1 MADDL
6 ITSYA
11 RSMVGVAEAEGAVSV
26 MEAEMAQIAAAFN
39 ASEELRAA
47 LADATLPASRRQQ
60 VAEDLLG
67 GQASRVTTALVSMV
81 IASGRAGELGSIAD
95 RIVQM
100 GAEKRGHVVAE
111 VRTAVALDADQQQ
124 RLASAL
130 SKATGKDIELK
141 VVIDPS
147 VLGGVVTQIG
157 DQIIDGSV
165 RTRLHQLREAF

>member
-1 MADDL
+1 MSDDL

-47 LADATLPASRRQQ
+47 LADANLPAARRQQ

-81 IASGRAGELGSIAD
+81 IASGRAGDLGRIAD
-95 RIVQM
+95 RIVRM
-100 GAEKRGHVVAE
+100 GAEQRGHELAE
-111 VRTAVALDADQQQ
+111 VRSAVPLDADQQQ

>member
-11 RSMVGVAEAEGAVSV
+11 RAIIGVADAEGATSTV
-26 MEAEMAQIAAAFN
+26 EGEMSQVASAFG
-39 ASEELRAA
+39 ASEELRST
-47 LADATLPASRRQQ
+47 LADTSLPAASRQQ
-60 VAEDLLG
+60 VVEDLLG
-67 GQASRVTTALVSMV
+67 GQASRVTTAFVSMIV
-81 IASGRAGELGSIAD
+81 GAGRAADLGRIAD

-100 GAEKRGHVVAE
+100 GAEQRGHALAE
-111 VRTAVALDADQQQ
+111 VRTAVQLDADQQQ
-124 RLASAL
+124 RLAAAL

-147 VLGGVVTQIG
+147 VMGGVVTQIG

>member
-11 RSMVGVAEAEGAVSV
+11 RGLIGMAEAEGAVSV
-26 MEAEMAQIAAAFN
+26 VETEMAQVAAAFN
-39 ASEELRAA
+39 GSEELRAA
-47 LADATLPASRRQQ
+47 LTDATLPAARRQQ

-67 GQASRVTTALVSMV
+67 GQASRVTTAFVSMV
-81 IASGRAGELGSIAD
+81 IAAGRAGELGAIAD

-100 GAEKRGHVVAE
+100 GAEERGHTLAE

-124 RLASAL
+124 RLTSAL